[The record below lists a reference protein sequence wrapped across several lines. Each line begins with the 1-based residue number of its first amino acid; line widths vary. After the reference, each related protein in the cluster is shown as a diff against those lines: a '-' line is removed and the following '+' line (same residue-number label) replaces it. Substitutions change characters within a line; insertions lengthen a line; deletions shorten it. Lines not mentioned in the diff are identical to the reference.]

1 MLRKTICVAA
11 VALIA
16 VSAAGGELKA
26 DLARQMPADCLGFV
40 VTRNLQTL
48 GGHLREFLT
57 PLGAADKT
65 PPFDDEEA
73 LAEDIGIPK
82 IFDIKKNWGLLF
94 LPPQGAGLEP
104 RVVIILPVKDWGKAK
119 KQLGNA
125 DDDGIYTISPGEGR
139 EPILA
144 MRYRRYLAVADK
156 HLRSALVALSGVK
169 KRYSPSRAASEILSR
184 SEVFAHINVKAL
196 LAAYKGQIEF
206 AKQMLSRAVASA
218 QKAEAESGPE
228 SASPMPAPRP
238 PAKLLRLMPG
248 AMDVLLDAL
257 NQVEAVDIGAD
268 VGEEGLTLK
277 KAVTFHADGSIAR
290 ALGVLAP
297 LKRWVPPLAATDDF
311 VVAGWMR
318 VDMEKLVGEYLALV
332 GYLDTKMGL
341 KDALGAELIDELK
354 NSITRG
360 GRCLGNN
367 LAMVISAPPAEE
379 KRGIFAYAAA
389 FEVTDAKM
397 YRRELARRASVWPP
411 LLEKMFEN
419 LGQTAPKIS
428 YEYKPK
434 AEQIAGIRVDHVKS
448 NVDFLMGSHQVG
460 ATPEEAKK
468 HSLEMINIIY
478 GPEGLLSRFAIV
490 DDEVVAT
497 LGGKVEMERALAAVT
512 GEQPSLAKDDAL
524 KRLAK
529 KMPKHAAAI
538 AFISIPRYVGAVMRM
553 GQEFAVRMMPPGTKG
568 PPMPKVE
575 VPKTDSAAVVA
586 LAVRRN
592 VCRIDMHVPMAEV
605 VATTKMLAPALLG
618 ALQAAYRAKSAANLR
633 QIGLGLHTYAATFRG
648 KMPPDLHTLL
658 QKGFAADKRLFENPS
673 RKKHDPTGDYAY
685 VAGLGNLR
693 IQELPPGFVIA
704 YEKVDDLDKSE
715 GLNVLFVDGHV
726 EWMEPAAFK
735 KALKKTQDWL
745 AKRGKAAI

>member
-16 VSAAGGELKA
+16 VSAGGELKA

-40 VTRNLQTL
+40 VAKNLQTL

-57 PLGAADKT
+57 PLGAADKA

-82 IFDIKKNWGLLF
+82 IFDIKKSWGLLF
-94 LPPQGAGLEP
+94 LTPQGEGLEP
-104 RVVIILPVKDWGKAK
+104 RMVIILPVKNWGKAK
-119 KQLGNA
+119 KQLGDA
-125 DDDGIYTISPGEGR
+125 DDDGIYTISPGKGR
-139 EPILA
+139 ETILA
-144 MRYRRYLAVADK
+144 MRYRRYLAVVDK
-156 HLRSALVALSGVK
+156 QLRSTLVALSGVK

-184 SEVFAHINVKAL
+184 SEAFAHINVKAL
-196 LAAYKGQIEF
+196 LAAYKGQIKL
-206 AKQMLSRAVASA
+206 AKQTLTDAVASA

-228 SASPMPAPRP
+228 GASPMPAPRP
-238 PAKLLRLMPG
+238 PAKLLRLVPG
-248 AMDVLLDAL
+248 AMDVLMDAL

-297 LKRWVPPLAATDDF
+297 LKRWVPPLAVTDNF
-311 VVAGWMR
+311 VAAGWMR
-318 VDMEKLVGEYLALV
+318 VDMEKLIGEYLALV

-341 KDALGAELIDELK
+341 KDALGAKLIDEVK
-354 NSITRG
+354 NSITRS

-367 LAMVISAPPAEE
+367 LAMAISAPPAEE
-379 KRGIFAYAAA
+379 KRGIFTYAAA

-397 YRRELARRASVWPP
+397 YRREMARRASVWPP

-419 LGQTAPKIS
+419 LGQPAPKMS

-468 HSLEMINIIY
+468 RSLEMINIIY

-490 DDEVVAT
+490 DDEGVAT

-529 KMPKHAAAI
+529 KMPKRAAAI
-538 AFISIPRYVGAVMRM
+538 AFISIPRYVGAVMRI
-553 GQEFAVRMMPPGTKG
+553 GQEFAVRMMPPGTRG

-592 VCRIDMHVPMAEV
+592 ACRIDLHVPMAELL
-605 VATTKMLAPALLG
+605 ATKKMLAPLMGGSYRQAGAIKFAGDLKQILLALVL
-618 ALQAAYRAKSAANLR
+618 RAGRHGNQTPPNLDAR
-633 QIGLGLHTYAATFRG
+633 LEKGPLDEGR
-648 KMPPDLHTLL
+648 TL
-658 QKGFAADKRLFENPS
+658 ENPG
-673 RKKHDPTGDYAY
+673 P
-685 VAGLGNLR
+685 
-693 IQELPPGFVIA
+693 
-704 YEKVDDLDKSE
+704 
-715 GLNVLFVDGHV
+715 
-726 EWMEPAAFK
+726 
-735 KALKKTQDWL
+735 KALNTVPPRTAL
-745 AKRGKAAI
+745 RFAPSER